1 MRNESPALLQR
12 PFKNLWAH
20 HPHHTIPP
28 PHGQHWRAPPRR
40 RAERAGVLCGED
52 SSTLRQV
59 LEYSPQSTIRD
70 SARRPSAFTV
80 RDRRFPLPRPRLCHT
95 PPPDIRRS
103 GAARKI
109 PPSRP
114 AGRRRHVATSES
126 VFHIDYKSLHSSW
139 ISARAPERRGSH
151 KNNLPRQAAIHGGPP
166 GEIVFPRREGY
177 WFTAWP
183 FSTAAPLVGNVSL
196 NLPFLPTLASSMV
209 GVFPSLP
216 S

>member
-1 MRNESPALLQR
+1 MRNESPAPIQR

-20 HPHHTIPP
+20 HPYHTNPP
-28 PHGQHWRAPPRR
+28 PHEQHGRAPPRR

-95 PPPDIRRS
+95 TPPDIRRS
-103 GAARKI
+103 GAARRI
-109 PPSRP
+109 PPCRP
-114 AGRRRHVATSES
+114 AGRRRHVAPHES
-126 VFHIDYKSLHSSW
+126 ASLLGYKSLRSSW

-151 KNNLPRQAAIHGGPP
+151 KNNLPRQAAMNGSLP
-166 GEIVFPRREGY
+166 GEIVFPRREG
-177 WFTAWP
+177 
-183 FSTAAPLVGNVSL
+183 
-196 NLPFLPTLASSMV
+196 
-209 GVFPSLP
+209 
-216 S
+216 

>member
-80 RDRRFPLPRPRLCHT
+80 RDRRFSLPRPRLCHT

-126 VFHIDYKSLHSSW
+126 VFHIDYKSLHFSW

-151 KNNLPRQAAIHGGPP
+151 KNNLPRRAAMDGSLP

>member
-1 MRNESPALLQR
+1 MRNESPAPIQR

-40 RAERAGVLCGED
+40 RAERASMLCGEH

-70 SARRPSAFTV
+70 SARHPSAFTV
-80 RDRRFPLPRPRLCHT
+80 RDRRFPLPLQRDCHT

-109 PPSRP
+109 PPCRP
-114 AGRRRHVATSES
+114 AGRRRHVAPRES
-126 VFHIDYKSLHSSW
+126 VFHLDYKSLHSSW

-151 KNNLPRQAAIHGGPP
+151 KTISPGGPP
-166 GEIVFPRREGY
+166 WMAACRGRLFFRVGRVTGSRPGLSARLRR
-177 WFTAWP
+177 WSAT
-183 FSTAAPLVGNVSL
+183 
-196 NLPFLPTLASSMV
+196 
-209 GVFPSLP
+209 
-216 S
+216 

>member
-20 HPHHTIPP
+20 HPYHTNPP
-28 PHGQHWRAPPRR
+28 PHEQHGRAPPRR
-40 RAERAGVLCGED
+40 RTECANVLCGED

-95 PPPDIRRS
+95 PLPDMKRS

-109 PPSRP
+109 PPYRQIGRHRHAATRESASRL
-114 AGRRRHVATSES
+114 
-126 VFHIDYKSLHSSW
+126 DYKSLHSSW
-139 ISARAPERRGSH
+139 ISARASERRGSH
-151 KNNLPRQAAIHGGPP
+151 KNNLPRRAAMNGSLP
-166 GEIVFPRREGY
+166 GEIVFPRREG
-177 WFTAWP
+177 
-183 FSTAAPLVGNVSL
+183 
-196 NLPFLPTLASSMV
+196 
-209 GVFPSLP
+209 
-216 S
+216 